1 LLVHALS
8 DTPCSRCQI
17 PFGAAIGLR
26 RKVGQRRFHPP
37 RPRPA
42 LGAQEARFIDIFAGF
57 PHFWGRPDFFG
68 GFHLSVEAG
77 QLAANYISRDWE
89 ALALAGIG
97 IAAAA
102 WVRRRRRS

>member
-1 LLVHALS
+1 L
-8 DTPCSRCQI
+8 
-17 PFGAAIGLR
+17 
-26 RKVGQRRFHPP
+26 
-37 RPRPA
+37 
-42 LGAQEARFIDIFAGF
+42 
-57 PHFWGRPDFFG
+57 WGRPDFFG

-77 QLAANYISRDWE
+77 QLAANYISRDWG